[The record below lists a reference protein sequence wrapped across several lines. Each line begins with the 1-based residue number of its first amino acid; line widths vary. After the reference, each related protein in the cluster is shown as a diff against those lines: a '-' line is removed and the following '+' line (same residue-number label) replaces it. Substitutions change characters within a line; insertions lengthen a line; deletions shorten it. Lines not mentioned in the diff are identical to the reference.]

1 MAKDLARL
9 DGMTALVIG
18 GGGGGIGRAVS
29 IELARGGAKV
39 AVADVDLAR
48 AQAVQKE
55 IEGEGLAAIAMQAN
69 ALKAEES
76 AALVEKAWTQLSGID
91 VLAMI
96 VGGNR
101 GLAPWQTAE
110 HNTDKQW
117 ADVMDMNLNY
127 VFYAVRAVLPK
138 MVQRGRGG
146 SIVGIGSLSGIAG
159 SPRHFAYGI
168 AKAGVI
174 HMAKSIAIEYGQHGI
189 RMNTVSPGRIHTPA
203 TSDTI
208 TEAQLKTFS
217 ERIPLARIGESQD
230 IASAVR
236 FFASP
241 ASSYISGQN
250 LMVDGGVT
258 ARFPVPLPGT
268 APYETF

>member
-1 MAKDLARL
+1 MTTDRARL
-9 DGMTALVIG
+9 DGMNALVIG

-29 IELARGGAKV
+29 VELARGGAKV
-39 AVADVDLAR
+39 AIADVELSR
-48 AQAVQKE
+48 AQAVQNE
-55 IEGEGLAAIAMQAN
+55 IEKEGLAAIAMQAN
-69 ALKAEES
+69 ALKSEE
-76 AALVEKAWTQLSGID
+76 ATVLVEKAWAQLSSID

-96 VGGNR
+96 IGGNR
-101 GLAPWQTAE
+101 GLAPWQTADK
-110 HNTDKQW
+110 HTDKQW
-117 ADVMDMNLNY
+117 ADVMDMNLTH

-146 SIVGIGSLSGIAG
+146 SIVAIGSLSGVTG

-174 HMAKSIAIEYGQHGI
+174 HMARSIAIEYGQHGI
-189 RMNTVSPGRIHTPA
+189 RMNTVSPGRIRTPA

-217 ERIPLARIGESQD
+217 ERIPLARIGESED

-250 LMVDGGVT
+250 LMVDGGAT

-268 APYETF
+268 AAHETF